1 MFVLVACPENSL
13 LDWKEFYQ
21 PVVSLYEVELAC
33 NSSRQW
39 SSKYVTDFRQL
50 LCGKK
55 NQYRRNTVTKLFLY
69 HQMLIV
75 FLIFALGGLDFVEA
89 PDTSD
94 ADTEDVSLI
103 TGKVR
108 RIDVSSNLED
118 TQDEAVATRA
128 NLSVCLSTG
137 SEYLA
142 NRSWRG
148 LEQNLGET
156 PVDFA
161 VKGRS
166 GIASSYLSEPMQKD

>member
-1 MFVLVACPENSL
+1 
-13 LDWKEFYQ
+13 
-21 PVVSLYEVELAC
+21 
-33 NSSRQW
+33 
-39 SSKYVTDFRQL
+39 
-50 LCGKK
+50 
-55 NQYRRNTVTKLFLY
+55 
-69 HQMLIV
+69 MLIV
-75 FLIFALGGLDFVEA
+75 FLIFLPGGLDFVLA

-108 RIDVSSNLED
+108 RIDVSSTLENTKD
-118 TQDEAVATRA
+118 KALATRA
-128 NLSVCLSTG
+128 DLSVCVSTG
-137 SEYLA
+137 SQYLA

-166 GIASSYLSEPMQKD
+166 GIASSYLSEPMQKDQE